1 MKKAI
6 IFALLLV
13 MTLTSCDYTIPEN
26 FEETSTAPQKQVGF
40 NVPHEIEYSFDRTVS
55 YNTNIS
61 WLQDSSEGIMFINSD
76 GILCEY
82 IPSSNISSTVCKDPV
97 CEHQI
102 NSECIYGNLAINT
115 LVPIY
120 HNNTLFYTMQELEPG
135 SDFKWCIFSSEIN
148 SLESKRIYKND
159 GNTIGYLIPHGDH
172 IYFNQL
178 DGDNL
183 APLYRISKDGSNII
197 KTDGEYFISNYIV
210 LGDTVVFNNAL
221 DGKVYSCDLDLK
233 NITELF
239 NPKTQIA
246 MMTDGVNIYYQ
257 LLNKIMMYDM
267 ASDTLSE
274 VITVDDS
281 RNIYGKYITENEL
294 YYTLIN
300 KNINFNQ
307 SYESRLEGMKED
319 QVLYKYDL
327 NSGETTEYKL
337 PESMLC
343 SHEFIINNG
352 AYYSRLVVPNEKG
365 FCTFDNYCV
374 YLFEGEK
381 QTDDYYIIG

>member
-1 MKKAI
+1 
-6 IFALLLV
+6 
-13 MTLTSCDYTIPEN
+13 
-26 FEETSTAPQKQVGF
+26 
-40 NVPHEIEYSFDRTVS
+40 
-55 YNTNIS
+55 
-61 WLQDSSEGIMFINSD
+61 
-76 GILCEY
+76 
-82 IPSSNISSTVCKDPV
+82 
-97 CEHQI
+97 
-102 NSECIYGNLAINT
+102 
-115 LVPIY
+115 
-120 HNNTLFYTMQELEPG
+120 
-135 SDFKWCIFSSEIN
+135 
-148 SLESKRIYKND
+148 
-159 GNTIGYLIPHGDH
+159 
-172 IYFNQL
+172 
-178 DGDNL
+178 
-183 APLYRISKDGSNII
+183 
-197 KTDGEYFISNYIV
+197 
-210 LGDTVVFNNAL
+210 VFNNAL

-307 SYESRLEGMKED
+307 SYESRLEGMNED

-343 SHEFIINNG
+343 SHEFIINSG